1 MKRTSMISR
10 AAAGMLAA
18 LATAGTALADDIR
31 IFTRPHSGGAE
42 IILMD
47 ETPDVA
53 PFHDRARED
62 RVAIAQARREEAL
75 RQEEARRY
83 GRGALDIFPDRDFG
97 GNAIRFERD
106 TERLGRRSDNAA
118 SMIVHQGV
126 WELCTEPRFEGR
138 CRVFEPGRYA
148 SLGRLDDRVA
158 SLRQLR

>member
-1 MKRTSMISR
+1 MSPSVEPGARPRRILVIANETCAAPGVVEEVRYR
-10 AAAGMLAA
+10 AGEGSEVVVVAPA
-18 LATAGTALADDIR
+18 LAR
-31 IFTRPHSGGAE
+31 TRLEHWLTSD
-42 IILMD
+42 L
-47 ETPDVA
+47 
-53 PFHDRARED
+53 
-62 RVAIAQARREEAL
+62 EA
-75 RQEEARRY
+75 RQEDARRY